1 MALHQ
6 ALYVVCR
13 LVLAWSLVG
22 LLTVGTGISLTLLPT
37 LGASFPSIELPCP
50 DLI

>member
-1 MALHQ
+1 MGLYQ
-6 ALYVVCR
+6 VLYVVC

-22 LLTVGTGISLTLLPT
+22 LLTMGTGISLTLLPT
-37 LGASFPSIELPCP
+37 LGVSFPSIGLPCP